1 MKADFTIAVFS
12 ADKAGVLHRV
22 TTGFTKRHINIE
34 SLTVCKCEVPGISR
48 YTIVVH
54 LEEDKVRKLC
64 ASLEKQIDVYVVI
77 YYPAEQIV
85 AQELALIKVA
95 TKDLGVKP
103 DQRVIMNHHARVIAI
118 ESDYMI
124 VEKVGTSEQIEAL
137 YQDLEQY
144 GILEFVQSGRV
155 AIAKPMKQLQHILD
169 ELKQASA
176 PNLGLPS
183 TPQLQECNL
192 R

>member
-1 MKADFTIAVFS
+1 MKSDFTIVVFS
-12 ADKAGVLHRV
+12 ADKAGLLHRV

-54 LEEDKVRKLC
+54 LEEERVRKLC
-64 ASLEKQIDVYVVI
+64 VSLEKQIDVYVVI
-77 YYPAEQIV
+77 YYPQEEIV
-85 AQELALIKVA
+85 SQELALIKVA

-118 ESDYMI
+118 EPQYMI

-137 YQDLEQY
+137 YNDLTQY

-155 AIAKPMKQLQHILD
+155 AIAKPMKQLCEILE
-169 ELKQASA
+169 ELKVASA
-176 PNLGLPS
+176 RGPYTN
-183 TPQLQECNL
+183 QLQTQLLESN
-192 R
+192 